1 VSPDILN
8 LIVYIMSILIS
19 ILAFFVSLGALF
31 HTISSGMRN
40 NNRIK
45 REKKDNTLQYCIDL
59 RITYGVVL
67 SDVLTR
73 NIDDYREEVKV
84 IIVEFRKKLP
94 NMIERVESLEANLHS
109 IPYNREVE
117 IEGIATTIIELKT
130 SLQGLIDMLNHGF
143 IRGRQL
149 ES

>member
-1 VSPDILN
+1 
-8 LIVYIMSILIS
+8 
-19 ILAFFVSLGALF
+19 
-31 HTISSGMRN
+31 MRN